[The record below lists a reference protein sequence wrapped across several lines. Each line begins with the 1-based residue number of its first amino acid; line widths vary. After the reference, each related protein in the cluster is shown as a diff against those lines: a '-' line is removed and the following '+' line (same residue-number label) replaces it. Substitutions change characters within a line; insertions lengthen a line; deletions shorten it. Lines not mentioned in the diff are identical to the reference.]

1 MMRHIENPGI
11 VRTAYLRIFRYVQG
25 HFIQPWPGIF
35 RDNEAYSDIF
45 RTLYNSCIYNLLNM
59 EDDQAYLE
67 PWLSQHFIQVFSRI
81 FDGYLR
87 MLVHIQPH
95 SQGKNV
101 VIVLNVVLTVSRRKN
116 ANRFPNG
123 MFFSSVFLEVFVE
136 VP

>member
-1 MMRHIENPGI
+1 MRHIENPGI

-87 MLVHIQPH
+87 MLVHIQRH

-136 VP
+136 VL